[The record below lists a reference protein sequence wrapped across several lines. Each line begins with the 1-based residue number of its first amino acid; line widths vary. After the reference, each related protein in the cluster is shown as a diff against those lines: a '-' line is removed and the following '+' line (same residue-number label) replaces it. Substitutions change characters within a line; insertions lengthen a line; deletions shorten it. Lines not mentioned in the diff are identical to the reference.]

1 MKETPI
7 VYVVDSDTSA
17 REALELTLRSAG
29 WQPRMAGSAEEFLTR
44 PRTMTPS
51 CLLVEQ
57 RLPGLSGL
65 DLQRLVFDRTE
76 MPVIFL
82 SAHADVQVTVQAM
95 KAGALEFLTKPL
107 VRDVLLNAIG
117 DAIEHSYASL
127 RHLAQVRG
135 LQQRYESLS
144 RRERE
149 VMRLVVS
156 GRLNKQVG
164 AELGISEVT
173 VKAHRGSMM
182 RKMKAGSFAELVN
195 MAASLR
201 FSAPASVADTDAP
214 EESADAYQHHRA
226 IAYERIDW
234 HSRAMA
240 SAARL

>member
-7 VYVVDSDTSA
+7 VYVVDGDAAS
-17 REALELTLRSAG
+17 RETLELTIRSAG

-51 CLLVEQ
+51 CLLAEQ

-65 DLQRLVFDRTE
+65 ELQRLVLDRTE

-95 KAGALEFLTKPL
+95 KAGAREFLTKPF

-127 RHLAQVRG
+127 RHVARSRA

-149 VMRLVVS
+149 VMRLVVC

-182 RKMKAGSFAELVN
+182 RKMQATSFAELVN

-201 FSAPASVADTDAP
+201 FIAPLSAADTDAP
-214 EESADAYQHHRA
+214 DESADAGQHHRA
-226 IAYERIDW
+226 MAYPRIDW
-234 HSRAMA
+234 GLGAMA
-240 SAARL
+240 SAGRF